1 MKPLAALV
9 EALPVPALRLDAGA
23 LLTVA
28 PFLPRF
34 LAAGPLNAQQLN
46 DPFARTVERAGVTD
60 PFARR
65 WLDLLCFCLSGLPAD
80 GTVTAEM
87 AMMFGEFY
95 KPQAI
100 MDYPVGGVKSLVEA
114 LVKGLESHGGSL
126 RLNTPV
132 KQLVMSSGTCHG
144 VELVNGDVLEASSV
158 VCNVSA
164 WDLPKL
170 LPTSVSSQTWCR
182 ERAAMPATKSFM
194 HLHVGFDARS
204 LELKQ
209 LQPHY
214 ICLEDWTRGVE
225 AEENAV
231 LISIPSVEDPSLAP
245 EDCGVLH
252 AYTPATE
259 PWERWKDL
267 DRRSAEYK
275 ALKEQRAEFL
285 WKQLERIIP
294 DLRQRS
300 KVHMIGT
307 PLTHQRFLNRHQGS
321 YGPRIKAGEA
331 EFPGASTPIAG
342 LVLCGD
348 SCFPGIGVPAVAG
361 SGLLAAHA
369 TGLETLPAQ
378 LKELQRLFS

>member
-1 MKPLAALV
+1 
-9 EALPVPALRLDAGA
+9 
-23 LLTVA
+23 
-28 PFLPRF
+28 
-34 LAAGPLNAQQLN
+34 
-46 DPFARTVERAGVTD
+46 
-60 PFARR
+60 
-65 WLDLLCFCLSGLPAD
+65 
-80 GTVTAEM
+80 
-87 AMMFGEFY
+87 
-95 KPQAI
+95 
-100 MDYPVGGVKSLVEA
+100 
-114 LVKGLESHGGSL
+114 
-126 RLNTPV
+126 
-132 KQLVMSSGTCHG
+132 
-144 VELVNGDVLEASSV
+144 
-158 VCNVSA
+158 
-164 WDLPKL
+164 
-170 LPTSVSSQTWCR
+170 
-182 ERAAMPATKSFM
+182 MPATKSFM

-231 LISIPSVEDPSLAP
+231 LISIPSVE
-245 EDCGVLH
+245 EDGRH
-252 AYTPATE
+252 DGPRGAYTPATE

-348 SCFPGIGVPAVAG
+348 SCFPGWRIPRIPGVFWKVR
-361 SGLLAAHA
+361 S
-369 TGLETLPAQ
+369 
-378 LKELQRLFS
+378 